1 VITLGAHH
9 GGRLKLFAAPSVSFA
24 WKILISKVT
33 ICFARL
39 NHFLVC
45 LHPVPRT
52 ATPPLLPSGDSDTE
66 DSDSER
72 PSTPPTLFSLGTET
86 KQLYREVM
94 KYSSSP
100 KVVDLSVLNAK
111 RAEAKG
117 GKVWLPRKKYPAQQ
131 VLDRKM
137 EGERL
142 SRRVHG
148 LLERAS
154 ALGASL

>member
-1 VITLGAHH
+1 MENTY
-9 GGRLKLFAAPSVSFA
+9 LKGHDLLREIESLPPLSPS
-24 WKILISKVT
+24 I
-33 ICFARL
+33 R
-39 NHFLVC
+39 
-45 LHPVPRT
+45 RT
-52 ATPPLLPSGDSDTE
+52 PTPPLVPSGDSDTD
-66 DSDSER
+66 DSDSEQ
-72 PSTPPTLFSLGTET
+72 PSTPPTLFSLATET

-117 GKVWLPRKKYPAQQ
+117 GKVWMPRKKYPAQQ

-154 ALGASL
+154 ALSASL

>member
-1 VITLGAHH
+1 MENMYLKGHDLLREIETLPP
-9 GGRLKLFAAPSVSFA
+9 LPLSVRH
-24 WKILISKVT
+24 T
-33 ICFARL
+33 
-39 NHFLVC
+39 
-45 LHPVPRT
+45 P
-52 ATPPLLPSGDSDTE
+52 TPPLIPSGDSDTD
-66 DSDSER
+66 DSDSEL
-72 PSTPPTLFSLGTET
+72 PSTPPTLFSLATET

-100 KVVDLSVLNAK
+100 KVVDLTVLNTK
-111 RAEAKG
+111 RAEAKS

-131 VLDRKM
+131 VLDRKI

-154 ALGASL
+154 ALGARL

>member
-1 VITLGAHH
+1 MLVQIEALRGTVRFLRMENTYLKGHDLLREIETLPP
-9 GGRLKLFAAPSVSFA
+9 LSPSV
-24 WKILISKVT
+24 
-33 ICFARL
+33 R
-39 NHFLVC
+39 
-45 LHPVPRT
+45 RT
-52 ATPPLLPSGDSDTE
+52 PTPPLLPSGDSDTE
-66 DSDSER
+66 SESER
-72 PSTPPTLFSLGTET
+72 PTTPPTLFSLTTET

-94 KYSSSP
+94 KYSSSS

-117 GKVWLPRKKYPAQQ
+117 GKVWLPRSKYPAQQ
-131 VLDRKM
+131 VLDRKV

-148 LLERAS
+148 LIERAS